1 MILLKNLLSETIK
14 RLKENKLSEKMMLK
28 NWSQYRKL
36 VAEAYKDAPSH
47 DSTVIKHWNS
57 LNASNHTLFSRLL
70 SKTKIILISEEESS
84 VGKTLNLD
92 GNSYKVEKTDGEPYA
107 SQAEMKSDWQKTK
120 SLKIS
125 IDYSNHPIFSV
136 EDNIIFRC
144 VHDFIVHV
152 LGNHPFGDKG
162 EIASYN
168 LHAKLVPQ
176 DALPAIFTEVVGQAC
191 YAVEYGSFPEQK
203 IAVLDG
209 FDFKNVGNV
218 TGYDVKNKTL
228 VPGDKQN
235 EE

>member
-1 MILLKNLLSETIK
+1 
-14 RLKENKLSEKMMLK
+14 
-28 NWSQYRKL
+28 
-36 VAEAYKDAPSH
+36 
-47 DSTVIKHWNS
+47 
-57 LNASNHTLFSRLL
+57 
-70 SKTKIILISEEESS
+70 
-84 VGKTLNLD
+84 
-92 GNSYKVEKTDGEPYA
+92 
-107 SQAEMKSDWQKTK
+107 MKSDWQKTK